1 MAISLKRYRFADFD
15 CQDALEI
22 LACKEMRIQSNR
34 GPANAESADLDEE
47 GENGGA
53 SVSAT
58 RGRLV
63 TQAAKKNLIQN
74 AIPIFIELKRLFE
87 SKNSPLTGC
96 LMECLRVLLK
106 DYKNEIDEIL
116 VADPQLRKELLY
128 DMQKYDAAK
137 AKSTAQVAV
146 AAAQRSNGLVSP
158 SAVNKAADNINGIAK
173 MADKSGIADKIATAV
188 AAVADVAAE
197 ATARSVL
204 KEINSG
210 QMSTAP
216 MHSMSIPKLKSSA
229 SGASSVRTQPMEVIE
244 SVRRKQSFD
253 SDDEN

>member
-15 CQDALEI
+15 CQDALQI

-34 GPANAESADLDEE
+34 GPGNAESADLDEE

-158 SAVNKAADNINGIAK
+158 SAINKAADNINGIAK
-173 MADKSGIADKIATAV
+173 KADKSGVADKIATAV
-188 AAVADVAAE
+188 ADAAAE

-204 KEINSG
+204 KESNSG
-210 QMSTAP
+210 LMSTTP

-244 SVRRKQSFD
+244 SVSLV
-253 SDDEN
+253 